1 MPTSLSRHI
10 ITTVQNFNRIET
22 NNIEAAAHQ
31 KEQHSSTAGAAAAAA
46 AAAVE
51 AVQLSSSSSGGSGR
65 KQFIVFWRR
74 KVETDANT
82 CVILSIFSSISDLV

>member
-1 MPTSLSRHI
+1 MSRHI

-31 KEQHSSTAGAAAAAA
+31 KEQHSSTAGAAAA

>member
-31 KEQHSSTAGAAAAAA
+31 KEQHSSTAGAAAA